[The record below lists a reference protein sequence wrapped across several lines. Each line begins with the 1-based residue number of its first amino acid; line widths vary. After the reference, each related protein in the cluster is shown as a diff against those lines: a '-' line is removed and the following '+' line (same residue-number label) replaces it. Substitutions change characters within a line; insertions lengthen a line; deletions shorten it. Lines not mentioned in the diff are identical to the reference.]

1 MSELN
6 FINLTTTEVLETFK
20 NAFYAQYGSPIK
32 IGSEEFAASTVF
44 SYCMTVLFAAM
55 NDSAK
60 QRFLATMTGDFLDA
74 LAATYGIT
82 ERPQGSKA
90 TCLVN
95 VTMQSQPIQ
104 PSAYEVGTLKVSDE
118 AGHTFEN
125 VERFLAPER
134 GRIETKSVR
143 FRAIEVGTDYNNIPA
158 GEIKKIVTPLPG
170 ILLVQSTTM
179 TDGGTDPMT
188 DDDTFRAWLKNEI
201 ESFAGAGT
209 AEAYRGKAMNVDSR
223 IIDVQVLGQEM
234 KGYEKGKVQIYVLA
248 DAEDVNEIV
257 AYVQEACSDR
267 TFRPVGD
274 YVITRPAVSCPVSPV
289 GVFHITYPM
298 RFQTVAI
305 ERTNR
310 IISEYREYLSQK
322 INRPFVY
329 GTLIDRLLETD
340 SDGVFATEAVVMG
353 LSEEDNHPIYP
364 PEVGGYIALGAVTL
378 RLHYVETDA

>member
-6 FINLTTTEVLETFK
+6 FINLATTEVLETFK

-32 IGSEEFAASTVF
+32 IGSEEFAASSVF

-82 ERPQGSKA
+82 ERPQGQRA

-95 VTMQSQPIQ
+95 IAMRSQLIQ

-118 AGHTFEN
+118 AGHVFEN
-125 VERFLAPER
+125 AERFLAPGR
-134 GRIETKSVR
+134 GRIGTKSVR

-158 GEIKKIVTPLPG
+158 GEVKKIITPLPG
-170 ILLVQSTTM
+170 ILSAQSTTM

-188 DDDTFRAWLKNEI
+188 DDDTFRAWLRNEI
-201 ESFAGAGT
+201 GSFAGAGT

-223 IIDVQVLGQEM
+223 IIDVQVLEQGM

-267 TFRPVGD
+267 AFRPVGD

-305 ERTNR
+305 DRTNR
-310 IISEYREYLSQK
+310 IISEYRECLSQK

-329 GTLIDRLLETD
+329 GELVQRLLAMD
-340 SDGVFATEAVVMG
+340 SDGVYAQEAVVMG

-364 PEVGGYIALGAVTL
+364 PEVGGYVTLGAVTL
-378 RLHYVETDA
+378 RFHYVETDA